1 MGTDVELGQIGNTKT
16 WPVCSSE
23 YSLAFEWFRGRV
35 SDCPVASNRVVL
47 LC

>member
-23 YSLAFEWFRGRV
+23 YSLAFSGSGEG
-35 SDCPVASNRVVL
+35 SLIVL
-47 LC
+47 W